1 MALASIP
8 LRNDPFRFAP
18 IEAARAHCRRKR
30 DAQAARRERRS
41 HRALCASLFLIG
53 VALGIV
59 LYVGSRLFSPDE
71 ERTLTATFGT
81 AWNDYEKRVKI
92 PWL

>member
-1 MALASIP
+1 MTLFVSLLSKPRAPTARGSGMLKQLVGSGDRIGLFAL
-8 LRNDPFRFAP
+8 PF
-18 IEAARAHCRRKR
+18 
-30 DAQAARRERRS
+30 
-41 HRALCASLFLIG
+41 FLIG